1 LIKPG
6 HHCKKSRLQ
15 KNQEKN
21 MIAYQLCIFAEDK
34 PGQLANVTSVLA
46 KADISIR
53 ATTIS
58 TAGKSGVINLIVD
71 DPKRAKKALENAG
84 LTVHLK
90 NVLAVLIPDRPGGLD
105 KLMQLLYRENI
116 NINNACG
123 FVLECAEK
131 AVFVVDVDQIE
142 KTEKLVEKNG
152 FKTLDTEALSA
163 VEPFHYMKY

>member
-1 LIKPG
+1 
-6 HHCKKSRLQ
+6 
-15 KNQEKN
+15 
-21 MIAYQLCIFAEDK
+21 MIAYQLSVKADNK
-34 PGQLANVTSVLA
+34 PGQLAGVTGVLA

-58 TAGKSGVINLIVD
+58 TFGTSGVINFIVD
-71 DPKRAKKALENAG
+71 DPKRAEKTLAKAG
-84 LTVHLK
+84 MTVQLK

-105 KLMQLLYRENI
+105 KLMQLLYREGI
-116 NINNACG
+116 NINNAYG
-123 FVLECAEK
+123 FVLECSEK

-163 VEPFHYMKY
+163 IEPFHYMKY